1 MIYAAALTLT
11 AGCGQNADNGQDHA
25 HETENASLQAEHD
38 HDDAATELD
47 HDQEADSDGHEV
59 ELDHAHETES
69 AGHEAESEDTD
80 DDHAEPETGEH
91 DHAAEPES
99 ALHDHAAEGDAIAA
113 GADWETLI
121 NLETA
126 QANLMQLNE
135 TLNVPGKIIPVP
147 DAQAMLSPFIE
158 ASVNAVFGVVGDRV
172 RAGDVL
178 ACLTSPEIGM
188 MRAELDKAEAELEIQ
203 QKIVARQ
210 RTLFEED
217 VIPRRNIDEAELS
230 LRQAE
235 VASVYAVS
243 RLKAVGVTDEEIA
256 GGLTCKHGL
265 AGSSVHLR
273 APIGGVIVSR
283 DVRMGQ
289 KVNPATAMFEIID
302 LGTVWVEADIFET
315 DLGKAAMKSAV
326 EIRVSAYNDVF
337 SGTVIAIGNTLDEKT
352 RTIKVIAEIPNRDGR
367 LKPGMFATAD
377 IVTGEKANALV
388 VPREA
393 VLEDESLHVVYVREE
408 DGYHRHVVE
417 TGIVSGNY
425 IEITGGLGVGDVV
438 VTTGNFQLKSQSSMG
453 AIDPHAGHNH

>member
-1 MIYAAALTLT
+1 MIYAAALLMI
-11 AGCGQNADNGQDHA
+11 AGCGQSADTGHDHA
-25 HETENASLQAEHD
+25 NEAESASLQAEHA
-38 HDDAATELD
+38 HDDVAAELD
-47 HDQEADSDGHEV
+47 HDHETDSDGHE
-59 ELDHAHETES
+59 AETE
-69 AGHEAESEDTD
+69 ETD
-80 DDHAEPETGEH
+80 GDHAEPAEGEH
-91 DHAAEPES
+91 DHATETEG
-99 ALHDHAAEGDAIAA
+99 ALNNHAAEGEMIAA
-113 GADWETLI
+113 GADWGKLI
-121 NLETA
+121 HLETA
-126 QANLMQLNE
+126 EARIMPLHE

-188 MRAELDKAEAELEIQ
+188 MRAELDKSEAELAIQ
-203 QKIVARQ
+203 KKIAARQ

-217 VIPRRNIDEAELS
+217 VIPRRSLDEAELS

-235 VASVYAVS
+235 VASEYAVS
-243 RLKAVGVTDEEIA
+243 RLKAVGATDEEIV
-256 GGLTCKHGL
+256 GGLMCKHGL

-289 KVNPATAMFEIID
+289 KVNPSTAMFEIID
-302 LGTVWVEADIFET
+302 LGAVWVEADIFET
-315 DLGKAAMKSAV
+315 DLGKVALKSAV
-326 EIRVSAYNDVF
+326 EIHVPAYGDVF

-352 RTIKVIAEIPNRDGR
+352 RTIKIVAEIPNPGER
-367 LKPGMFATAD
+367 LKPGMFASVD

-393 VLEDESLHVVYVREE
+393 VLEDESLHIVYVREGT
-408 DGYHRHVVE
+408 DYHRHVVE

-425 IEITGGLGVGDVV
+425 IEITGGLGAGDVV
-438 VTTGNFQLKSQSSMG
+438 VTTGNFQLKSQSQMS
-453 AIDPHAGHNH
+453 AVDPHALHNH